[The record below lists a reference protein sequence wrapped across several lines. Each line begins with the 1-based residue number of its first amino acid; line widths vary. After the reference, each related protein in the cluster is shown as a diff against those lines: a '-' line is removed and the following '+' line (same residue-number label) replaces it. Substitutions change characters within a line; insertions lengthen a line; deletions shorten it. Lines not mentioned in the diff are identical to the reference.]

1 MKLDRLF
8 VIFSHKHLFDLMA
21 IFSSGTFVFGI
32 LAEFGALLG
41 PGAIKTALIE

>member
-1 MKLDRLF
+1 MKLDRFF
-8 VIFSHKHLFDLMA
+8 VSSFILDL
-21 IFSSGTFVFGI
+21 IKIVSSGTFVFGI